1 MMALGHG
8 EGAVGGCGD
17 GLVMSHTP
25 ERGLDVRR
33 SALAAT
39 IASRRR
45 REGAGSVARVG
56 TEAPTRLR
64 AGLLL
69 SLPEETFA

>member
-8 EGAVGGCGD
+8 GGAVGGCGD
-17 GLVMSHTP
+17 GLVMSHAP
-25 ERGLDVRR
+25 ERGLDVRG

-39 IASRRR
+39 IAPRRR
-45 REGAGSVARVG
+45 REGAGGVAGVG
-56 TEAPTRLR
+56 AEGAYTPARGPS
-64 AGLLL
+64 L